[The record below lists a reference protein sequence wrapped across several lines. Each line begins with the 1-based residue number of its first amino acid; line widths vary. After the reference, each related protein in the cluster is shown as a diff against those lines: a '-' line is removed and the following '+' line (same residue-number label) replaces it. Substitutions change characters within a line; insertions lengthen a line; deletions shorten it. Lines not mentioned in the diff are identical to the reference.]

1 MKTSSLPTT
10 DRVLT
15 AVPTLLESASKND
28 SHRSQSSLAVNPG
41 LKSNKESLPRP
52 QLSAIALV
60 TPPEKLQSL
69 EKPQKR
75 VWGVFCS
82 TFFTIFLA
90 EMGDKTQLATLLM
103 SAESQSPWVVF
114 TGAAIALIATSLIG
128 VLIGSWLSQRLSPK
142 TLETS
147 AGVLLLFI
155 SLSLLWDVMQ
165 IGG

>member
-1 MKTSSLPTT
+1 MKPSSLPSA
-10 DRVLT
+10 DLVLT
-15 AVPTLLESASKND
+15 AVPTLLESVPKND
-28 SHRSQSSLAVNPG
+28 FPHSQPSLVLNPE
-41 LKSNKESLPRP
+41 LKSHQKPI
-52 QLSAIALV
+52 LSTELEN
-60 TPPEKLQSL
+60 PPAKPPLT
-69 EKPQKR
+69 EKPQQR
-75 VWGVFCS
+75 VWGIFCS

-114 TGAAIALIATSLIG
+114 AGAAIALIATSLIG

-147 AGVLLLFI
+147 AGLLLLFI

-165 IGG
+165 IGV